1 MNAQKIEKTT
11 QLGLNMT
18 NKYCFWLCLGKETLY
33 FEKMKTDEAAVGE
46 FFLFF
51 SPGQMCGQSKQ
62 QPIDSTSWYNVCAS
76 IHKKKKIEPVCSMKM
91 RLTWN

>member
-1 MNAQKIEKTT
+1 MEKTT
-11 QLGLNMT
+11 PSGLNMT
-18 NKYCFWLCLGKETLY
+18 LNYCFSDVPGEETLQ
-33 FEKMKTDEAAVGE
+33 FEKMNTDEAAVGE

-51 SPGQMCGQSKQ
+51 FPGQMCGQSKQ

-76 IHKKKKIEPVCSMKM
+76 IYKEAVCSMKM